1 MATNKIV
8 ALVRRIHRDDRGSVS
23 AEVVLLLPVILMLL
37 LGIVQFT
44 LWSHATHIAQ
54 AAAAQALA
62 TARAGDGSPAAGS
75 ANAQQ
80 LLDELA
86 AGPLFDSKVDVH
98 RDAASASVRISGTAT
113 SVVPFLHLPVHAE
126 AAGPV
131 ERFVPNV
138 NGFTNSEGF
147 PSANRSGGTR

>member
-1 MATNKIV
+1 MTMAANKIA

-62 TARAGDGSPAAGS
+62 VARAEDGSPAAGS
-75 ANAQQ
+75 ANARQ

-86 AGPLFDSKVDVH
+86 SGPLFDSQVDVQ
-98 RDAASASVRISGTAT
+98 RDATSASVRISGTAT

-131 ERFVPNV
+131 ERFVPDQ
-138 NGFTNSEGF
+138 
-147 PSANRSGGTR
+147 AGTG